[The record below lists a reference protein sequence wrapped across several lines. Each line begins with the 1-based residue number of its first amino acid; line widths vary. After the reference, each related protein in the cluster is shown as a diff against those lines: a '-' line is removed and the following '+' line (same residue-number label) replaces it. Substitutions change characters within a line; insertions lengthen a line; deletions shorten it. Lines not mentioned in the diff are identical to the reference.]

1 MGAGQ
6 LEGPLVLNKLV
17 LKIDPELLKSN
28 VEAELNLEPSGPSWR
43 AINWGFGK

>member
-1 MGAGQ
+1 MGTAQ

-28 VEAELNLEPSGPSWR
+28 VEAELNLEPSDLSWR